1 MALTHDDRGAPR
13 TIDPT
18 PSLLLMVSDTMSN
31 RTFGWPDRSDVLGT
45 SEPASQDIALLQK
58 PFTEHDLLIR
68 VEAALDDH
76 LLKGGHPPHGR
87 VADAG

>member
-1 MALTHDDRGAPR
+1 
-13 TIDPT
+13 
-18 PSLLLMVSDTMSN
+18 MVSDTMSN
-31 RTFGWPDRSDVLGT
+31 GLFGWPDSRDVLGT
-45 SEPASQDIALLQK
+45 SEPTSQDIALLQK

-68 VEAALDDH
+68 VKAALDDH

>member
-1 MALTHDDRGAPR
+1 
-13 TIDPT
+13 
-18 PSLLLMVSDTMSN
+18 MVSDTMSN
-31 RTFGWPDRSDVLGT
+31 RLFGWPDRSDVLGT
-45 SEPASQDIALLQK
+45 SEPASQDIALLQE

-68 VEAALDDH
+68 VKAALDDH